1 MPNASDIG
9 DSIEPGTTQYGD
21 RQAIEERMQQASSQS
36 QQSAPATPGASS
48 TATQQRLASG
58 PVSDLPVT
66 DGLSVGPGS
75 VPSTQRDPA
84 NDPRLEKYRLL
95 AMNAR
100 SPVLR
105 KLARNALQASVSRD
119 R

>member
-1 MPNASDIG
+1 MPNASDIA
-9 DSIEPGTTQYGD
+9 DSIEPGTTEYGD
-21 RQAIEERMQQASSQS
+21 RQVIEERMQQASSQA
-36 QQSAPATPGASS
+36 QASAPARTGA
-48 TATQQRLASG
+48 TASAAQSRLASG

-75 VPSTQRDPA
+75 SPQTARNPATDPQ
-84 NDPRLEKYRLL
+84 LEKYRLL

-105 KLARNALQASVSRD
+105 KLARNALQASVARG